1 MTAAPSDQTAA
12 SRSGAHPPATTLA
25 GPPVN
30 TPPKR
35 PHLLALTGV
44 RFAAALI
51 VVCLHARHT
60 LEGSLSPQWAAFIA
74 SGQVG
79 VSLFFILSGLILTYT
94 YAGPDGRLMTSRRE
108 FWLARVA
115 RIYPVYLLGL
125 VLSAPY
131 FLLPVLHRLP
141 NTTEW
146 VAALLTPAL
155 LQAWLPQTA
164 CVWNCPGWSL
174 SAEAFF
180 YALFPA
186 VLGWWL
192 WVQRRVR
199 QVRWPLTA
207 LWMATLIPPLLY
219 VALTRPLPAESLVAD
234 TFYYGPLFRLP
245 EFLLGIV
252 LGWRLL
258 QRRDM
263 GGGRA
268 ALWTLLGLVGAAA
281 LMVWGHMVFPPI
293 LNKVMIVPFLASLLW
308 GLAHGRGWIAHAFAW
323 RPLVVLGEASYSL
336 YILHIPVYLWLSSAW
351 RRVLPGVPQ
360 ELAFFLVYL
369 VALIPLSLLTYA
381 VLERPAQRL
390 LRRRWQARSEAP
402 VVSSAR

>member
-1 MTAAPSDQTAA
+1 MSAAGSRQAPAA
-12 SRSGAHPPATTLA
+12 VRLPPDL
-25 GPPVN
+25 
-30 TPPKR
+30 PPKR

-44 RFAAALI
+44 RFAAALL

-60 LEGSLSPQWAAFIA
+60 LEGSLSPQWAAFIS

-94 YAGPDGRLMTSRRE
+94 YAGPDGRLNTSRRE

-131 FLLPVLHRLP
+131 FLLPVLHRWP
-141 NTTEW
+141 TTTEW
-146 VAALLTPAL
+146 VTALLTPAL

-180 YALFPA
+180 YALFPVA
-186 VLGWWL
+186 LGWRL
-192 WVQRRVR
+192 WVHGRVR

-207 LWMATLIPPLLY
+207 LWIATLVPPLIY
-219 VALTRPLPAESLVAD
+219 VAMTRPMPAESLVAD

-245 EFLLGIV
+245 EFLLGIL
-252 LGWRLL
+252 LGWQLL
-258 QRRDM
+258 QVK
-263 GGGRA
+263 GAGRA
-268 ALWTLLGLVGAAA
+268 ALWSVVGLVGSAA
-281 LMVWGHMVFPPI
+281 LMVWGHTVFPPI
-293 LNKVMIVPFLASLLW
+293 LNKVMIVPFLALLLW
-308 GLAHGRGWIAHAFAW
+308 GLAHGRGWVARVFAW
-323 RPLVVLGEASYSL
+323 SPLVVLGEASYSL
-336 YILHIPVYLWLSSAW
+336 YILHVPVYLWLSSAW

-369 VALIPLSLLTYA
+369 AVLIPLSLVTYLA
-381 VLERPAQRL
+381 LERPAQRL
-390 LRRRWQARSEAP
+390 LRRRWQTRPAAP
-402 VVSSAR
+402 VISSAP